1 MTPLTDLVRSHIETI
16 FPPDIRDEVA
26 VLLMEKCGANLPLM
40 SGGAPENFDR
50 VRCAVLKL
58 SCGNFVRLVAAVAD
72 ANTDW
77 RDTLMAAGF
86 GHDVT
91 AHESWRP

>member
-1 MTPLTDLVRSHIETI
+1 MTPLSDLVRSHLETI
-16 FPPDIRDEVA
+16 FPPEIRSEAA

-40 SGGAPENFDR
+40 TSGVPEDFDR

-58 SCGNFVRLVAAVAD
+58 SCGNFVRLLAAVAD

-86 GHDVT
+86 GHDPR
-91 AHESWRP
+91 AHENWWP